1 MKKQEITEMKQQLE
15 SLIGKPINYITRAA
29 NMICVGFGNTVV
41 IEKPYRT
48 KENTFE
54 MRKREAAE
62 YALHIQCA
70 FRLYLGDRIVA
81 ATSDI
86 YQPTEKAL
94 EDPMF
99 VWDNFQYDEK
109 GNNQF
114 DWIVE
119 HRIAPYYS
127 EFVVKGV
134 TVNKFG
140 DVKISF
146 HNDYVL
152 ELMVDSSLD
161 SECWRFFSPGD
172 EDSHLVI
179 LGTGI
184 EEA

>member
-1 MKKQEITEMKQQLE
+1 
-15 SLIGKPINYITRAA
+15 
-29 NMICVGFGNTVV
+29 
-41 IEKPYRT
+41 
-48 KENTFE
+48 
-54 MRKREAAE
+54 
-62 YALHIQCA
+62 
-70 FRLYLGDRIVA
+70 
-81 ATSDI
+81 
-86 YQPTEKAL
+86 
-94 EDPMF
+94 MF